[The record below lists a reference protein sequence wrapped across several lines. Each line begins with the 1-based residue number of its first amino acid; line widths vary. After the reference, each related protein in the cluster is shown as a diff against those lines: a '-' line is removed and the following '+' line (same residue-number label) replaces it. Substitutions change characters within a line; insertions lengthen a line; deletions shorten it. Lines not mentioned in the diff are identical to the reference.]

1 MLFSTRKRIDL
12 IREISSSLLFFCR
25 YPFTESRVIPHC
37 RNENR
42 EYNKKLHKLSSFHV
56 DSINFFLIVER
67 MDMILPSYHPTIL
80 PSSHPL
86 VAKTIRLLF
95 TDRAFYFKYITGASL
110 RPSCM
115 DDIQMSA
122 ATCCELKTIFVHR
135 KGFVRSFL
143 TRK

>member
-56 DSINFFLIVER
+56 DIINFFLIVER
-67 MDMILPSYHPTIL
+67 MDMIL

-122 ATCCELKTIFVHR
+122 STCCELKTIFVHG

-143 TRK
+143 TGK

>member
-56 DSINFFLIVER
+56 DIINFFLIVER
-67 MDMILPSYHPTIL
+67 MDMILPS
-80 PSSHPL
+80 SHPL
-86 VAKTIRLLF
+86 VAKTNRLLF